1 MRSRLRLTRAWIA
14 ALALAGL
21 AVAGARAATPGE
33 LIAYRAA
40 AIHTGGVP
48 ELLEN
53 AYLVVRDGKIVD
65 IAAQAPAG
73 ARIIDLGAAVIVPG
87 LVAADSSISSPDGEI
102 PNAAGDLRTAGADL
116 RAIDGFDFFASR
128 EELLAAGI
136 TTVYVAPGRGRLIG
150 GRGAVVKLA
159 GASRDARILRAESDL
174 YVNVSAEALNP
185 PGIFDPPV
193 PPTADDPLLPEEAQA
208 PRSTPGISLAL
219 RRLIAEAQS
228 YRAARQKPAAERPP
242 YDATLEA
249 VLALGATDV
258 RLVGR
263 SAAEIARAIAVQR
276 EFFGSESGRRVAL
289 SGAVESAQMLERL
302 ASAGLPVILE
312 VESYLGRFAGD
323 LQDRPGELR
332 HDARSAARLD
342 EKGIR
347 FALVPSRETRL
358 DQLRQLAALAQAG
371 GLSEAR
377 ALQSIT
383 SSAAHILGVGERVGS
398 LSSGRDADFA
408 VLSAAPFA
416 LGSQVLATYVDG
428 ERAWTR
434 ADRGPKVADAFVLR
448 AGRILDGRG
457 TTFVDAE
464 LLVVDGRIAEVGAR
478 VARPVGCRVI
488 DYGPN
493 ATLTPG
499 FIDAR
504 SRFGFAEN
512 EGGTFGPEDEV
523 VKLRELRPPGAYE
536 LALSG
541 VTTLISSPPKASPK
555 GTPMFA
561 VKPLSSESAQ
571 DDAVVRELV
580 GLRFDVKGE
589 NRQRALESLASLL
602 KRGKAYHEAWTQY
615 EAAYAKW
622 KTESA
627 AQPPA
632 PAAAPAPEKAE
643 EKKAAPKAEEK
654 KPEEKKADEKKDEGK
669 KEDGDDAKAKPDLL
683 SGTWEGVAEKVPGY
697 GTVPF
702 SMTIEYDGSEAR
714 GIIRPQVAL
723 LAPILFEKGRFDGK
737 TLTVS
742 FQFENI
748 HIDLSAEIANE
759 EMKGVAKG
767 PSGNEALLTAKRTER
782 PEARVR
788 SVYRPRA
795 EVKTAEVEEKG
806 APKKPKLEPELECF
820 RRAYRG
826 ELAIAVEAERRD
838 EIEAVIR
845 LVRVEHQLGLVLLE
859 PREYGFA
866 REAIEAHRPDV
877 LLHRLIVGTADG
889 ELRVPSAELARA
901 GVRIGFQSASSTGGR
916 TLREV
921 VAWAVQHGLS
931 PQDALA
937 AVSSWPADMY
947 HVGDRVGSLR
957 RGCDADILV
966 FAGEPFALG
975 TELRTVYLRGRQV
988 EKVEKR
994 WQ

>member
-21 AVAGARAATPGE
+21 AVAEARTATTGE

-48 ELLEN
+48 ERIEN
-53 AYLVVRDGKIVD
+53 AYLVVRDGKIID
-65 IAAQAPAG
+65 IAALAPAG
-73 ARIIDLGAAVIVPG
+73 ARVIDLGAAVIVPG
-87 LVAADSSISSPDGEI
+87 LVAADSSISSADGEM

-128 EELLAAGI
+128 EDLLAAGV
-136 TTVYVAPGRGRLIG
+136 TTVYVAPGRSRLIG

-174 YVNVSAEALNP
+174 YVNLSAEALNP
-185 PGIFDPPV
+185 PGIFTPPV
-193 PPTADDPLLPEEAQA
+193 PPTADEPLLPEELQS

-219 RRLIAEAQS
+219 RRLLADAQT
-228 YRAARQKPAAERPP
+228 YRAARQKPADQRPA

-249 VLALGATDV
+249 VLTLAASDV

-263 SAAEIARAIAVQR
+263 SAAEMARAIAVQR
-276 EFFGSESGRRVAL
+276 EFFASDSGRRVAL
-289 SGAVESAQMLERL
+289 SGAVESTQMLAHL

-312 VESYLGRFAGD
+312 VESHLGRFAGD
-323 LQDRPGELR
+323 LEDRPGELR
-332 HDARSAARLD
+332 RDARSAARLD

-383 SSAAHILGVGERVGS
+383 SNAAHILGVGERVGS
-398 LSSGRDADFA
+398 LASGRDADFA

-428 ERAWTR
+428 ERAWAR
-434 ADRGPKVADAFVLR
+434 AERGPKVVDSFVLR

-464 LLVVDGRIAEVGAR
+464 LLVIDGRIAEVGAR

-499 FIDAR
+499 FLDAR

-512 EGGTFGPEDEV
+512 EGGSFGPEDQV
-523 VKLRELRPPGAYE
+523 VKLRELHPFGAYE

-561 VKPLSSESAQ
+561 VKPLISEGAQ

-580 GLRFDVKGE
+580 GLRFEVKGE

-622 KTESA
+622 KAESA

-632 PAAAPAPEKAE
+632 PAAAVVSPAKVE
-643 EKKAAPKAEEK
+643 EKKPEEKKAEEK
-654 KPEEKKADEKKDEGK
+654 KPEEKKDEAK
-669 KEDGDDAKAKPDLL
+669 KEDGADAKAKPDLL

-702 SMTIEYDGSEAR
+702 SMKIEYDGTEAH
-714 GIIRPQVAL
+714 GVIRPQVAL

-748 HIDLSAEIANE
+748 HIDLTAEIAAE

-767 PSGNEALLTAKRTER
+767 PSGNEALVIAKRTER

-788 SVYRPRA
+788 NVYRPRA

-806 APKKPKLEPELECF
+806 APKKPKLEGDLECF
-820 RRAYRG
+820 RRAFRG
-826 ELAIAVEAERRD
+826 ELAIAVDADRRD

-845 LVRVEHQLGLVLLE
+845 LVRGEYQLGLVLLE
-859 PREYGFA
+859 PKEYAFA
-866 REAIEAHRPDV
+866 REAIDAFRPDV
-877 LLHRLIVGTADG
+877 LWQGTIVKVVDG
-889 ELRVPSAELARA
+889 ELQVPSAELARA

-931 PQDALA
+931 PQDALS
-937 AVSSWPADMY
+937 AVTSWPADMF

-966 FAGEPFALG
+966 FSGEPFALG